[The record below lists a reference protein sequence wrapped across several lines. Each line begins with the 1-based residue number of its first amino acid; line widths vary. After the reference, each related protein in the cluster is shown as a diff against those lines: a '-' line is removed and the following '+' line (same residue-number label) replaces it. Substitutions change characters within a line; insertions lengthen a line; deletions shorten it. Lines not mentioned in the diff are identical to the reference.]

1 LGAAVA
7 PLNKLSGAQLH
18 TVNVAEGALV
28 AVGAGVGDTGIP
40 ELTVDGQV
48 EFVANYRIKVV
59 GDGW

>member
-1 LGAAVA
+1 
-7 PLNKLSGAQLH
+7 LSGAQLH
-18 TVNVAEGALV
+18 TVNVAEGA
-28 AVGAGVGDTGIP
+28 VGAGGAGCGDTVIP